1 MPLFAAIP
9 VFLQSTVYVL
19 ANLNQLFLVVQEALP
34 WVVHGL
40 IID

>member
-1 MPLFAAIP
+1 MPFFPPVPVLFKR
-9 VFLQSTVYVL
+9 TVYVL

-34 WVVHGL
+34 WVVHGS